1 MGSDRSPIICNP
13 FWRHIFCSHFLLTF
27 SAKLSKK
34 DMMKI
39 ENWLIGSNNG
49 SNPKPIS
56 SNQSEKF
63 EAQSIRSSQNLPQK
77 STMKANQTGTAIW
90 RHICEQ
96 VARRRDREKSQSEN
110 LRKRSRFWSRDSIV
124 KDASHYLR
132 FLHCSHCPSG
142 QMNLNQTWLF
152 LRLNKQWK

>member
-13 FWRHIFCSHFLLTF
+13 FWRHIFCSHFLQNDQ
-27 SAKLSKK
+27 KK
-34 DMMKI
+34 IWWRLK
-39 ENWLIGSNNG
+39 NWLIRSNNG

-56 SNQSEKF
+56 SNQNEKL

-110 LRKRSRFWSRDSIV
+110 LRKRFRFWSRDSIV
-124 KDASHYLR
+124 EDASHYLR
-132 FLHCSHCPSG
+132 FLHCSHWPSG
-142 QMNLNQTWLF
+142 QMNLNKTLLF
-152 LRLNKQWK
+152 SHLNNQWK